1 MLNSLNNSLILS
13 FKLVLLELY
22 KQVYNFESLSKSV
35 MVIGPTAPFS
45 QTFRQ
50 INPKLN

>member
-22 KQVYNFESLSKSV
+22 KQAYNFQSLSKSV
-35 MVIGPTAPFS
+35 MVIGPNAQFS
-45 QTFRQ
+45 QICRK
-50 INPKLN
+50 INPKIN